1 MKLIKVKT
9 RKKRNEIIL
18 KCKSEVFDH
27 TINLKRKIDFVLH
40 FNEIL
45 VASPLHM

>member
-18 KCKSEVFDH
+18 KCKSGVFGPK
-27 TINLKRKIDFVLH
+27 INPLKMKINFAIKYL
-40 FNEIL
+40 
-45 VASPLHM
+45 